1 MTMSNNALE
10 LYYAGKLKDAI
21 AAATDQVRKAPTD
34 NNARTFLAELLIFA
48 GDLDRADRQME
59 ALSTQD
65 PQAAVAVAMRRQ
77 LLRAEQARQKFFSEG
92 AIPEFLELPSER
104 LQLMLKA
111 SIALREKDYAGAAKL
126 LGESDEMFPKLKGQ
140 CDGQPFEGLYDFDA
154 LTRSVFEV
162 LAPNGKYYWI
172 PMENVVSLTF
182 TPHQRAG
189 DLLWR
194 RGRIKLKSD
203 VDTEAFFPAIYP
215 GSHLEADQRLA
226 LGQMTEWRTAAEGAP
241 VRGVGQR
248 ELLVGEDAK
257 PFVELKELK
266 VEA

>member
-1 MTMSNNALE
+1 MSNTALD
-10 LYYAGKLKDAI
+10 LYYAGKLKEAA

-34 NNARTFLAELLIFA
+34 NNARTFLAELLMFS
-48 GDLDRADRQME
+48 GELDRADRQLE

-65 PQAAVAVAMRRQ
+65 PQAAVHVAMLRQ
-77 LLRAEQARQKFFSEG
+77 LLRADQARQKFFTDG
-92 AIPEFLELPSER
+92 AVPDFLELPGER
-104 LQLMLKA
+104 IQLVLKA
-111 SIALREKDYAGAAKL
+111 SIALREKDHAAAATL
-126 LGESDEMFPKLKGQ
+126 LRSADELFPKLKGT
-140 CDGQPFEGLYDFDA
+140 CDGQPFEGLRDLDD
-154 LTRSVFEV
+154 LTATFFEA

-182 TPHQRAG
+182 QPHQRAR

-194 RGRIKLKSD
+194 RARMVLKSD
-203 VDTEAFFPAIYP
+203 LDTEVLLPAVYA
-215 GSHLEADQRLA
+215 GSHLEADQRFA
-226 LGQMTEWRTAAEGAP
+226 LGQMTDWRTAAEGAP

-248 ELLVGEDAK
+248 TLLIGDADR